1 MNYKKIPTG
10 KQYIILG
17 NETQEEI
24 IGVGTYQL
32 KGFVAKVENKKEMIL
47 KVFRADRGHKYL
59 SKQYQGLCVEKGIHR
74 QLTIPSTPQQ
84 NGVAERMNHIL
95 LKMVRSM
102 MVQAN
107 LPILFLGGCIVDCCL
122 HPQSCAF

>member
-32 KGFVAKVENKKEMIL
+32 KGFVAKVENQKEMIL
-47 KVFRADRGHKYL
+47 KVF
-59 SKQYQGLCVEKGIHR
+59 
-74 QLTIPSTPQQ
+74 
-84 NGVAERMNHIL
+84 
-95 LKMVRSM
+95 
-102 MVQAN
+102 
-107 LPILFLGGCIVDCCL
+107 
-122 HPQSCAF
+122 